1 MYRIFISYRRS
12 DSESFSGRLRD
23 RLRTEFGKRA
33 VFMDT
38 STIPGGAKFDEAIAQ
53 NLKTCKVF
61 IAVIGKSWLDSRND
75 AGERR
80 LDDAGDW
87 VRQEV
92 AQALA
97 RDDLLVIPVI
107 FGGAA
112 MPGGDALPA
121 DLQSLARRNAV
132 SIDDA
137 DFDSDVA
144 RLIEACE
151 PHVPR
156 PRRWPWVA
164 GAAAALLAMVGGWW
178 WVDSPELSFRGVYV
192 VPDRKIYE
200 LLPVGKDSGGD
211 LHYFTISLPKSDRE
225 FTERDFVRKAVFVA
239 SKQGLDAPVQPQ
251 DIEALRKE
259 VAEHFRMKR
268 SDDYDAVAARLS
280 SDPIIA
286 RSLTVQPGARIEVEY
301 GLLLPDADGRL
312 TKSWQTRCT
321 FTVPRK
327 AVQRAPVLYVSN
339 ASADCHSTG

>member
-38 STIPGGAKFDEAIAQ
+38 STIPGGAKFDEAITQ

-75 AGERR
+75 AGQRR
-80 LDDAGDW
+80 LDDAGYW

-121 DLQSLARRNAV
+121 GLQSLARRNAV

-156 PRRWPWVA
+156 PRRWPWMA
-164 GAAAALLAMVGGWW
+164 GAAAALLAVVGAWFWQGDDH
-178 WVDSPELSFRGVYV
+178 VLRGVYL
-192 VPDRKIYE
+192 VPDRVIN
-200 LLPVGKDSGGD
+200 S
-211 LHYFTISLPKSDRE
+211 SLSVVE
-225 FTERDFVRKAVFVA
+225 NSTGRKKHHLALTVDGETWETPDYWRNSVFVV
-239 SKQGLDAPVQPQ
+239 SDSGLDAPIGQQ
-251 DIEALRKE
+251 DIQTLQAEIGRLFKTQGAADYER
-259 VAEHFRMKR
+259 VAESLVLR
-268 SDDYDAVAARLS
+268 
-280 SDPIIA
+280 PIKVSKLKV
-286 RSLTVQPGARIEVEY
+286 RPGARIKASLEEVVTDQGQVKRTAVANCE
-301 GLLLPDADGRL
+301 
-312 TKSWQTRCT
+312 
-321 FTVPRK
+321 FTVPTAPELSIALFFLSPASNECV
-327 AVQRAPVLYVSN
+327 AVS
-339 ASADCHSTG
+339 

>member
-23 RLRTEFGKRA
+23 RLRAEFGKRA

-53 NLKTCKVF
+53 NLKSCKVF
-61 IAVIGKSWLDSRND
+61 ITVIGKSWLDCRND
-75 AGERR
+75 AGQRR
-80 LDDAGDW
+80 LDDPGDW
-87 VRQEV
+87 VRKEV

-97 RDDLLVIPVI
+97 REDLLVVPVI

-112 MPGGDALPA
+112 MPGSESLPP

-132 SIDDA
+132 SINDA

-151 PHVPR
+151 SQVPR

-164 GAAAALLAMVGGWW
+164 GAAAALLATVGGWLW
-178 WVDSPELSFRGVYV
+178 FDSSSLELRGVYV

-200 LLPVGKDSGGD
+200 SLPVGKDGGGERHYLTVSLSKGGKKFDD
-211 LHYFTISLPKSDRE
+211 L
-225 FTERDFVRKAVFVA
+225 DFIRKAVFVA
-239 SKQGLDAPVQPQ
+239 GKQGLDASTRPQ

-259 VAEHFRMKR
+259 VAQHFKMKG

-301 GLLLPDADGRL
+301 GLLLPDAVGQL
-312 TKSWQTRCT
+312 AKSLQTRCV

-327 AVQRAPVLYVSN
+327 PAQQSPVLYVAKISP
-339 ASADCHSTG
+339 DCKSTG